1 MRRLGFVILLLGVA
15 AVGCTGRTALV
26 PRLAPETTVFVQ
38 GDVDTVNHV
47 VEIFWFGTDPDGV
60 VAFYELRLLNPAA
73 PAESA
78 WVRTTRT
85 DSTFTVFTPTG
96 SASPV
101 FEVRAID
108 NDGLI
113 DATPAR
119 QRFFFDNEPPTVM
132 IGSYPQ
138 PSSETYASLTL
149 SWTASDPDGESSIM
163 RFRVWLDGNEA
174 NPHILS
180 GMTYTIPTADFFEGP
195 EVRSGT
201 RTVFVQPID
210 DGGLVGET
218 VSRSWTVRPTVT
230 GPPGT
235 RARLLLIDDVST
247 LNTLNTRTDTLWA
260 NAVANQL
267 EPGTWSVLRL
277 QTVQPFQ
284 SPEDARQTF
293 SLYDAV
299 IWYRGTESTFSNVL
313 RDVQGGI
320 AAAVEDGHS
329 FLVEGLNLVDG
340 IGRSGPLEQDFV
352 SRVYET
358 DYLYKFFTSGMEDSS
373 VSWGVNGGAV
383 FRSST
388 DSLRIAI
395 ITLGLRG
402 FAVRDTDDVL
412 LWARAGTL
420 SQFHDFDIPVALL
433 VPHAS
438 GARAGIIS
446 IPVVTTS
453 QPAPNGSFPQR
464 ASVFVNKVVQVL
476 RKP

>member
-1 MRRLGFVILLLGVA
+1 MRSLGLVVA
-15 AVGCTGRTALV
+15 VLAFAAWGCSGRTALV

-38 GDVDTVNHV
+38 GDVDPVNHV
-47 VEIFWFGTDPDGV
+47 VEIFWFGTDPDGI
-60 VAFYELRLLNPAA
+60 VAAYELRLLNPSA
-73 PAESA
+73 PAETA
-78 WVRTTRT
+78 WVRTART
-85 DSTFTVFTPTG
+85 DSIFTVFTPTG
-96 SASPV
+96 ATSPV

-119 QRFFFDNEPPTVM
+119 QRFFFDNQPPVLA
-132 IGSYPQ
+132 IGPYPQ
-138 PSSETYASLTL
+138 PNNETYASLTL
-149 SWTASDPDGESSIM
+149 SWTATDPDGESSNM

-180 GMTYTIPTADFFEGP
+180 GTTYTVPTADFFDGA

-218 VSRSWTVRPTVT
+218 VSRSWTVRPTVS

-235 RARLLLIDDVST
+235 RARLLLIDDVPT
-247 LNTLNTRTDTLWA
+247 ANILNFRTDTLWA

-277 QTVQPFQ
+277 QTTQPFQ
-284 SPEDARQTF
+284 SAEDARQTF

-299 IWYRGTESTFSNVL
+299 VWYRGTETTFSTVL
-313 RDVQGGI
+313 SDVHSGI
-320 AAAVEDGHS
+320 AAAVDDGHS
-329 FLVEGLNLVDG
+329 FVVEGLQLVDG
-340 IGRSGPLEQDFV
+340 TGRSGPLSQDFV
-352 SRVYET
+352 SRVYQT
-358 DYLYKFFTSGMEDSS
+358 DYLYKYFESGMEDSS
-373 VSWGVNGGAV
+373 VAWGVNGGGV
-383 FRSST
+383 FRSAT

-395 ITLGLRG
+395 TIQGLRG
-402 FAVRDTDDVL
+402 FAVRDTHDVL

-420 SQFHDFDIPVALL
+420 SQSHGFDIPVALM
-433 VPHAS
+433 VPHVS
-438 GARAGIIS
+438 GALAGIIS
-446 IPVVTTS
+446 MPVVTTS
-453 QPAPNGSFPQR
+453 QPAPGGVFPQR
-464 ASVFVNKVVQVL
+464 ATVFVNKVLQSV

>member
-1 MRRLGFVILLLGVA
+1 MRPLGLL
-15 AVGCTGRTALV
+15 AVLLAFAVWGCSGRTALV

-47 VEIFWFGTDPDGV
+47 VEIFWFGTDPDGIV
-60 VAFYELRLLNPAA
+60 SAYELRLLNPAA
-73 PAESA
+73 PAETA

-85 DSTFTVFTPTG
+85 DSLFRVFTPTG
-96 SASPV
+96 VASPV

-119 QRFFFDNEPPTVM
+119 QRFFFDNQPPVLS
-132 IGSYPQ
+132 IGPYPQ
-138 PSSETYASLTL
+138 ANNETYASLTL
-149 SWTASDPDGESSIM
+149 SWTATDPDGESSLM

-180 GMTYTIPTADFFEGP
+180 GTTFTVPTADFFDGA

-201 RTVFVQPID
+201 RTVSVQPID
-210 DGGLVGET
+210 DGGLLGET
-218 VSRSWTVRPTVT
+218 KSRSWTVLPTVT

-247 LNTLNTRTDTLWA
+247 GNNLNFRTDTLWA

-277 QTVQPFQ
+277 QTTQPFQ
-284 SPEDARQTF
+284 SAEDARQTF

-299 IWYRGTESTFSNVL
+299 VWYRSTEASFSTVL
-313 RDVQGGI
+313 RDVQSGI

-329 FLVEGLNLVDG
+329 FVVEGLNLVNG
-340 IGRSGPLEQDFV
+340 IGRSGPLNQDFV

-358 DYLYKFFTSGMEDSS
+358 DYLFKYFESGMEDSS

-402 FAVRDTDDVL
+402 FAVRDTQDVL

-420 SQFHDFDIPVALL
+420 SQAHDYDIPVALM

-438 GARAGIIS
+438 GALAGIITL
-446 IPVVTTS
+446 PVVTTS
-453 QPAPNGSFPQR
+453 QPAPGGSFPQR
-464 ASVFVNKVVQVL
+464 ATVFVNKVIQGV